1 MKKYKKKTKKLIAMF
16 VVVLILALSFSVSA
30 SDHSCWCNGE
40 NGGFWFEHY
49 GNLSGYGIVYLCSGY
64 CSEDYC
70 IGANFEVHDVVT
82 ENVIYPTS
90 FYWLENWYKTAMV
103 YIGSD
108 VIESAT
114 VPSATHELEARFC
127 EKLTTL
133 HIGSVPEVLI
143 EDCPSLTDLTIESA
157 EDITI
162 LGCESL
168 AELTIPSGVKRI
180 EIRSASI
187 ESLVLPEGV
196 EEVVLCCENLKS
208 ITLPS
213 SVKRYNLGGCTALT
227 SVVLSDGIKSIP
239 LCAFADCKSLQDIAI
254 PDSVIAIGGIDYDG
268 DSDRND
274 DFIEN
279 DGLYKIYTE
288 ETENT
293 EKRIRYDS
301 YYMGSFWNCTSLE
314 EIDLPDS
321 ITYIGNYAFENSGLK
336 KVPNLKNVTEI
347 DYGAFENCQNLTDIT
362 INSKI
367 LGRGMFYGCTNL
379 KTATLHEETETI
391 RDGSFER
398 SGLEKINI
406 PDSVKTI
413 EIGAF
418 FATNLESIH
427 IPKSVTA
434 IGDHA
439 LYSDSLKDIYYEGS
453 TAEWSDIDKHFAA
466 YKFGTRI
473 HYNSGSDCSC
483 NCHKSGIAK
492 FFFNIIL
499 FFQRIFGMNQECA
512 CGDMHY

>member
-1 MKKYKKKTKKLIAMF
+1 MKNSRKKTKKLIAMF

-30 SDHSCWCNGE
+30 AAVSYPDCICTNGWLLGVPGHLGWTYEGYVELCGGYFNEWYDSYEHSTE
-40 NGGFWFEHY
+40 EHVVAPVSY
-49 GNLSGYGIVYLCSGY
+49 IDSQGNLV
-64 CSEDYC
+64 
-70 IGANFEVHDVVT
+70 
-82 ENVIYPTS
+82 PTS
-90 FYWLENWYKTAMV
+90 WVSIYGKSDPISITIPTATEACAIEVCQNLKKVNIGSIPEV
-103 YIGSD
+103 YI
-108 VIESAT
+108 E
-114 VPSATHELEARFC
+114 EC
-127 EKLTTL
+127 QN
-133 HIGSVPEVLI
+133 
-143 EDCPSLTDLTIESA
+143 LTDLTISYA

-168 AELTIPSGVKRI
+168 SELTIPSGVKRV
-180 EIRSASI
+180 EIRSAAI

-196 EEVVLCCENLKS
+196 EEVVLCCEKLKS

-321 ITYIGNYAFENSGLK
+321 ITNIGNYVFRNSGLK
-336 KVPNLKNVTEI
+336 EVPNLKNVTEM
-347 DYGAFENCQNLTDIT
+347 DYGIFENCQNLTDVT

-418 FATNLESIH
+418 FATNLKSIY
-427 IPKSVTA
+427 IPESVTY

-439 LYSDSLKDIYYEGS
+439 LYTDSLKDIYYEGS
-453 TAEWSDIDKHFAA
+453 RNDWSNIDTHYAA
-466 YKFGTRI
+466 YKFGTTI

-483 NCHKSGIAK
+483 NCHKGGIAK
-492 FFFNIIL
+492 FFFNFIL

-512 CGDMHY
+512 CGVEHY